1 LSNRLLL
8 AYDKSVRAVDHDG
21 HLRISVANISKA
33 TVNPYFGKEI
43 PGWKE
48 LSLDPQK
55 TYMLLR
61 DPAELEKAAPT
72 FNGKPLL
79 LKHVPLNADDH
90 PHEKVVGSVG
100 NDVRWEAPYLRASLT
115 VWDNSSIA
123 GIETGDQ
130 RELSSAYY
138 YDADM
143 TPGDYAGMSY
153 DGVMRNIRGNHV
165 ALVETGRAGSDVA
178 VGDSAQV
185 RRKLHIIGQFGNGRV
200 NPQFISP
207 NRSMFA

>member
-1 LSNRLLL
+1 LPNSPIL
-8 AYDKSVRAVDHDG
+8 AFDKSVRTVDHDG
-21 HLRISVANISKA
+21 HLRIAVANISKA
-33 TVNPYFGKEI
+33 TVNPYYGKEI

-48 LSLDPQK
+48 LGLEPSR
-55 TYMLLR
+55 TYQLLR
-61 DPAELEKAAPT
+61 DPAELAKSAAT
-72 FNGKPLL
+72 FNGKPLVK
-79 LKHVPLNADDH
+79 KHVPLNADDH

-115 VWDNSSIA
+115 VWDNNSIA
-123 GIETGDQ
+123 GIDTGDQ

-143 TPGDYAGMSY
+143 TPGEFAGMSY

-165 ALVETGRAGSDVA
+165 ALVEAGRAGSDVA
-178 VGDSAQV
+178 VGDAALK
-185 RRKLHIIGQFGNGRV
+185 RRKVHIYRQFATGRC
-200 NPQFISP
+200 NPQFVSP